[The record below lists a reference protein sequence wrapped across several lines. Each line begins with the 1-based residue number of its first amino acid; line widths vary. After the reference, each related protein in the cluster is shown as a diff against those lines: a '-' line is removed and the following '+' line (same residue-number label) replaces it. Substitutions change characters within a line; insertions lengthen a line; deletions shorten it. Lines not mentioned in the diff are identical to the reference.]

1 MKEALIYSKDNCS
14 YCVKA
19 KNLLRL
25 VEIPYVES
33 LIGKDITRED
43 FIDLFPEHRSMPLIF
58 INGEKVGGYNELL
71 DYLERNP

>member
-1 MKEALIYSKDNCS
+1 MNRALIYTKDNCS

-33 LIGKDITRED
+33 IIGQDITRED

-71 DYLERNP
+71 DHLERNP